1 MILYIT
7 VAVFTALL
15 AGMVDNHP
23 KRQPHTVTRQ
33 QLTNKVCLWAIFIIL
48 FALSACRLNVGNDY
62 AKYVEFMHLV
72 NCDSYVP
79 TEIGFNLLVK
89 LIYGLSGF
97 ENFLL
102 AFAVYSFVTVLLF
115 LRALYEQSDEF
126 ALSFFLFMAL
136 GYYFQTFSTV
146 RYYLALAIALYSMKF
161 VLRRQWGRFLVL
173 VLLGATFHKSLL
185 VVIPL
190 YFLASLRWKK
200 WQLALAALFC
210 TTFLFMQDF
219 YLKVVVFLY
228 PTYEDTE
235 YLEGGTSYINILRCA
250 AVLAFAGIVYLMER
264 RGWNA
269 AGGTADAMDG
279 CVDEMTSECGEG
291 VANQADGCVNG
302 MLSKN
307 DECVG
312 NKAGTLAEDARFWF
326 YLYLNLGALVLYTLC
341 SFLPIISRIG
351 YYLTVSQILF
361 LPMLLARVKE
371 ERWRRLFRAGILLAA
386 VLYFAM
392 YLRRAAN
399 DGVLVLPYK
408 TFLFHDMVNILSDVN

>member
-7 VAVFTALL
+7 VVAVTVLL
-15 AGMVDNHP
+15 AGLVNN
-23 KRQPHTVTRQ
+23 QPVTQPYRITRQ
-33 QLTNKVCLWAIFIIL
+33 QMCNRICFLGIFLIL

-89 LIYGLSGF
+89 LIYGLSGY
-97 ENFLL
+97 ENYLL
-102 AFAVYSFVTVLLF
+102 VFAVYAFVTVLLF
-115 LRALYEQSDEF
+115 LLAIYEQSDEF
-126 ALSFFLFMAL
+126 PLSFFLFMAL

-161 VLRRQWGRFLVL
+161 VLRKQWGRFLAL
-173 VLLGATFHKSLL
+173 ILLGSAFHKSLL

-190 YFLASLRWKK
+190 YFLVTLRWKK
-200 WQLALAALFC
+200 WQLGLAALFC
-210 TTFLFMQDF
+210 STFLFMQDF
-219 YLKVVVFLY
+219 YLKIVVFLY

-250 AVLAFAGIVYLMER
+250 AVLIFAGIVLWMQKRQSRINVAE
-264 RGWNA
+264 
-269 AGGTADAMDG
+269 
-279 CVDEMTSECGEG
+279 GEDRQVG
-291 VANQADGCVNG
+291 SG
-302 MLSKN
+302 LEN
-307 DECVG
+307 D
-312 NKAGTLAEDARFWF
+312 RFRF
-326 YLYLNLGALVLYTLC
+326 YFYLNLGALILYVFC

-361 LPMLLARVKE
+361 LPMLLQQIPDKK
-371 ERWRRLFRAGILLAA
+371 WRRLFRVGIILAA

-392 YLRRAAN
+392 YLSRAGN
-399 DGVLVLPYK
+399 DGVLILPYR
-408 TFLFHDMVNILSDVN
+408 TFFFHDMVNILSDVN

>member
-7 VAVFTALL
+7 VAAVTVLL
-15 AGMVDNHP
+15 AGFVNNHP
-23 KRQPHTVTRQ
+23 ATQPYNVTRQ
-33 QLTNKVCLWAIFIIL
+33 QMCNRVCLTAIFIIL
-48 FALSACRLNVGNDY
+48 FALSAARVNVGNDY

-79 TEIGFNLLVK
+79 TEIGFNLVVK
-89 LIYGLSGF
+89 IIYGLSGF

-102 AFAVYSFVTVLLF
+102 VFAFYAFVTVFLF
-115 LRALYEQSDEF
+115 LLAMYEGSDEF
-126 ALSFFLFMAL
+126 PFTFFLFMAL

-146 RYYLALAIALYSMKF
+146 RYYLALAIALYAMKF
-161 VLRRQWGRFLVL
+161 VLRRQWGRFIVL
-173 VLLGATFHKSLL
+173 VLLGSTFHKSLL

-190 YFLASLRWKK
+190 YILASLPRKK

-210 TTFLFMQDF
+210 TTFLFLQDF

-250 AVLAFAGIVYLMER
+250 AVLAFAGIVMLVNKKQGDTE
-264 RGWNA
+264 N
-269 AGGTADAMDG
+269 
-279 CVDEMTSECGEG
+279 VVEG
-291 VANQADGCVNG
+291 DSDFQ
-302 MLSKN
+302 SR
-307 DECVG
+307 
-312 NKAGTLAEDARFWF
+312 RFWF
-326 YLYLNLGALVLYTLC
+326 YFYLNLGALVLYVFC

-361 LPMLLARVKE
+361 LPMLLGQIADR
-371 ERWRRLFRAGILLAA
+371 RWRKVFRLGVILAA

-392 YLRRAAN
+392 YLSKASN
-399 DGVLVLPYK
+399 DGVLILPYK
-408 TFLFHDMVNILSDVN
+408 SFFFHDMVNILSDMN